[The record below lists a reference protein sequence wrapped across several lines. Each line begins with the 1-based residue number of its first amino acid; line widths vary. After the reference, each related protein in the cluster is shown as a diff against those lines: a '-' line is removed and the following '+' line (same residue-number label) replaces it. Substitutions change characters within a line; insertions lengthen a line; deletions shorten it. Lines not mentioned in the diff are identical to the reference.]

1 MVIVKTGKD
10 EIKNNENFKNHLYSS
25 ETKIQSWVVIIQTD
39 RMFDLKILFR
49 LGSVLTQC
57 ENNWLAELFY
67 PSDGGQW
74 RGGHSRH

>member
-1 MVIVKTGKD
+1 MESKIENCNRRMYYNITKTK
-10 EIKNNENFKNHLYSS
+10 
-25 ETKIQSWVVIIQTD
+25 TQSWVVIIQKD

-67 PSDGGQW
+67 PSDGGQ
-74 RGGHSRH
+74 RRGGGHSRH